1 MIYLCGM
8 NIKSKVIGIESK
20 AMMRLQFAAAE
31 KGYRGCRKFIE
42 DILEYVANDEGV
54 LMELVNKMECQEND
68 LERKENQNGTSGKSI
83 PTDRKMN
90 PDHRKMNLKNA
101 ENDFSGGELVIS
113 KSDKMFKDSYQKK
126 TVLPNS
132 VNGVSGQGA
141 SPLPVFTTEPYA
153 GIPMVGEG
161 EWKIRDGNLFITKDG
176 KKGVIELL
184 GADVESEYVH
194 KRIIALH
201 NGERTEID
209 LSAKSGR
216 L

>member
-1 MIYLCGM
+1 MKAPYLCNMKARKQKVVSISEEGLVGIRIMAARLGVSTRVVVDMILDTVGM
-8 NIKSKVIGIESK
+8 DSEF
-20 AMMRLQFAAAE
+20 QE
-31 KGYRGCRKFIE
+31 K
-42 DILEYVANDEGV
+42 IL
-54 LMELVNKMECQEND
+54 ECQEND

-83 PTDRKMN
+83 PNDRKMN
-90 PDHRKMNLKNA
+90 PDHRKMNHQGNKL
-101 ENDFSGGELVIS
+101 SGGELVIS

-161 EWKIRDGNLFITKDG
+161 EWKVSDGALFITSGG
-176 KKGVIELL
+176 KKGVIELM
-184 GADVESEYVH
+184 DVESENN
-194 KRIIALH
+194 KRIIVSH

-209 LSAKSGR
+209 LTAKSGR

>member
-1 MIYLCGM
+1 MIYLCVM

-90 PDHRKMNLKNA
+90 PDHRKMNHQ
-101 ENDFSGGELVIS
+101 ENKLSGGDLVIS
-113 KSDKMFKDSYQKK
+113 KSDKVFKDSYKTK

-141 SPLPVFTTEPYA
+141 SPLPVLSTEPYA
-153 GIPMVGEG
+153 GVAMVGEG
-161 EWKIRDGNLFITKDG
+161 EWKIIDGALFITSGG
-176 KKGVIELL
+176 KKGVVELL
-184 GADVESEYVH
+184 GSDDVH
-194 KRIIALH
+194 NRIIVSH

>member
-83 PTDRKMN
+83 PNDRKMN

-101 ENDFSGGELVIS
+101 ENDLSDVDTVKS
-113 KSDKMFKDSYQKK
+113 KSEKMFNQSYQKK

-132 VNGVSGQGA
+132 VRSGGQGA

-161 EWKIRDGNLFITKDG
+161 EWKVSDGALFITSGG
-176 KKGVIELL
+176 KKGVIELM
-184 GADVESEYVH
+184 DVESENN
-194 KRIIALH
+194 KRIIVSH

-209 LSAKSGR
+209 LTAKSGR